1 MRKKNARSKG
11 GSEVGHRRFRFHKK
25 TATLCSVRE
34 KLLSVWGKKKICT
47 YTVHVR
53 TYELSFCRLVEL
65 LLTRRVVGGRQVRRK
80 VCVRTCLISECATR
94 KTKGDRAQKP
104 ERRLHHAHVNLQP
117 DVCAKVQPKYLPTD
131 DEEGDHERQTH
142 APFFH

>member
-1 MRKKNARSKG
+1 MRKKNGRSKG
-11 GSEVGHRRFRFHKK
+11 GSEVGHRRFGFHKK

-65 LLTRRVVGGRQVRRK
+65 LVTRRVVGGRQVRRK

-94 KTKGDRAQKP
+94 KTKGDRAHKNP
-104 ERRLHHAHVNLQP
+104 N
-117 DVCAKVQPKYLPTD
+117 
-131 DEEGDHERQTH
+131 GDSIMRMSTYN
-142 APFFH
+142 PSLC